1 MKINVV
7 KQPGGNF
14 IPCTD
19 EDKSELAKLKN
30 GSHYSFEVKQIRNY
44 DFHKKYFVLIACTW
58 ACLNDEEKEFFR
70 SSEILRKTLEVSA
83 GHCER
88 IYSFRECNFID
99 IPKSIGFAS
108 MDEAEFQ
115 VLYDDVK
122 NVIFDYVL
130 KGKISETEFTEHLI
144 NF

>member
-7 KQPGGNF
+7 KQPGCNLV
-14 IPCTD
+14 PCTD

-30 GSHYSFEVKQIRNY
+30 GTPYSFEVKQIRNY
-44 DFHKKYFVLIACTW
+44 EFHKKYFVLIACTW

-88 IYSFRECNFID
+88 IYSFKECNFID
-99 IPKSIGFAS
+99 IPKSISFAS
-108 MDEAEFQ
+108 MDEGEFQ
-115 VLYDDVK
+115 TLYDDVK
-122 NVIFDYVL
+122 DVVFEYVL
-130 KGKISETEFTEHLI
+130 KGKISTELFENELI